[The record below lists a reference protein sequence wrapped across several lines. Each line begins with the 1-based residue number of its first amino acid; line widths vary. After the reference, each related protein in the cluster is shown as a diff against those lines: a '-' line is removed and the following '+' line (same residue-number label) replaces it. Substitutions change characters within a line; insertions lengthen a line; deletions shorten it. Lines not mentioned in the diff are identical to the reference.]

1 MKEPTIEEFNYELE
15 SDAILDIYS
24 TAGEEEVNKD
34 NFEVLTNKN
43 VSILILAAGKGRSTI
58 GDILSEMAS
67 SQALKLFDAYQF
79 DKKSPTEIV
88 EFLKEMFFTI
98 NNVIVEYLEVAN
110 ISDCSTTLSIALI
123 YKNTLFTAHIG
134 ESRIYVIHRDET
146 ATLLS
151 KDPSYSKRISKDTL
165 SDQEQSNYLG
175 DPTLDEENF
184 FVIHEANLL
193 HKDTVFLCSNNMI
206 ETLSENHFTDNI
218 EDIKTL
224 LANTPPLKN
233 ASFLRYLHYERS
245 VQVLRVEKEEI
256 EENENIEYGYE
267 YGIPEIDWEKF
278 LPIIKKI
285 ALALG
290 IVIIFIFFYQLL
302 TNDSE
307 NKVFTEM
314 DVNHTEETSIEN
326 NQSFSIS
333 PLEETTQ
340 VNEEVYIEETVKK
353 EPELKPTTLKLLNKA
368 DSDVLYL
375 GEEGIRITFKEN
387 QLIASTPELFYE
399 KNKNSQILYCKLK
412 AVGSELQ
419 GEIIKKLQKQYFT
432 NSVIVKVREDE
443 IQIRINI
450 KKSCNYTR
458 SNWAKKS
465 GLDLLT
471 FSCEE

>member
-24 TAGEEEVNKD
+24 TAGEEEINKD

-67 SQALKLFDAYQF
+67 SQALKIFDAYQF

-98 NNVIVEYLEVAN
+98 NNVIVEYLEVAK

-193 HKDTVFLCSNNMI
+193 HKDTIFLCSNNMI

-218 EDIKTL
+218 EEIKAL
-224 LANTPPLKN
+224 LTNTPPLKN

-256 EENENIEYGYE
+256 EENENIEYGYD

-314 DVNHTEETSIEN
+314 DVNHTVEPSIEH

-333 PLEETTQ
+333 PVEESPQ
-340 VNEEVYIEETVKK
+340 VNEETHIEETTKK
-353 EPELKPTTLKLLNKA
+353 EQALKPATLKLLNKA

-387 QLIASTPELFYE
+387 QLVASRTELFYE
-399 KNKNSQILYCKLK
+399 KKENSRMLYCKLK
-412 AVGSELQ
+412 AVGSELK
-419 GEIIKKLQKQYFT
+419 GEIIQKLQKQNFT
-432 NSVIVKVREDE
+432 NSVIVKVRKDE
-443 IQIRINI
+443 IRIEISI
-450 KKSCNYTR
+450 KKFCSYTR